1 MDTTP
6 LRVFASKARTNNR
19 LLYGDLRR
27 LRRDV
32 LPTGARSREE
42 IEVLLSL
49 DRIERVDR
57 DLPRY
62 LAMTVSK
69 FVLSTADPP
78 GVIDGDTAAWL
89 VTALSEANSTT
100 ASAVVRTLASQAH
113 HVDEAALSALVRKWA
128 KRSAVAVAQEGRA
141 RGLLRPSEVPSPL
154 PLSIPRVS
162 PDLNA
167 REAAHTQIEP

>member
-1 MDTTP
+1 MDATP
-6 LRVFASKARTNNR
+6 LGVFATKARTSNR

-49 DRIERVDR
+49 DWIERVDR
-57 DLPRY
+57 DWPRY
-62 LAMTVSK
+62 LAMTVSE
-69 FVLSTADPP
+69 FVLSTSDPS

-100 ASAVVRTLASQAH
+100 TSAIVRTFASKAH
-113 HVDEAALSALVRKWA
+113 HVDEALLALVRRGA
-128 KRSAVAVAQEGRA
+128 KRSTIAVAQER
-141 RGLLRPSEVPSPL
+141 RVSGLLRPSEVPSPL